1 MREVDQHAEPVH
13 LAHDLLT
20 EGCETVMPRGHHRRG
35 VGPIGVRVVRERH
48 VTHAEIVVGAQRA
61 ERVLDAVAPFHAEH
75 RGDPAGTVGR
85 ADLRHGGREA
95 EGVGVARDDAAR
107 DLDLLELRARER
119 ATALARD
126 VDRPELRTEAAGT
139 QPREVGVT
147 GCGLAQI
154 VGDDVA
160 GRVLEAAHGVRQI
173 VVAID
178 EDGRAQQLARML
190 QCDIFGGAV
199 RRGGAAREHQREQD
213 HRGAAHRHAPALK
226 VSQDCMEP
234 VSSPRLNHC
243 VRCCAVPW
251 VKDSGCT

>member
-1 MREVDQHAEPVH
+1 M
-13 LAHDLLT
+13 
-20 EGCETVMPRGHHRRG
+20 
-35 VGPIGVRVVRERH
+35 
-48 VTHAEIVVGAQRA
+48 
-61 ERVLDAVAPFHAEH
+61 
-75 RGDPAGTVGR
+75 
-85 ADLRHGGREA
+85 
-95 EGVGVARDDAAR
+95 R

-190 QCDIFGGAV
+190 QRDIFGGAV

-213 HRGAAHRHAPALK
+213 RCGATHRHAPALK